1 MPADLV
7 VRGRIV
13 TLDAPADPT
22 GATAGAAGA
31 AGATALGMWD
41 AIAIRA
47 GRIVAVGRA
56 QDVEPVTGPGTAR
69 LDLAPN
75 EIALPGLTDAHLHLA
90 DAAAAS
96 DQVDL
101 ERAPSLAAGL
111 TLVRSAHEDLGENDG
126 WLRGGGWD
134 AGRWGGWPTAAD
146 LEGVAPGRPVLLW
159 AHDLH
164 SVWVSARALSLAGIS
179 RDTPDPPGGV
189 IRRLADGTPAGVLHE
204 DATLLVTRF
213 APSPAGEELA
223 DRIETYARRLLAL
236 GVVAVHEPGELEMDS
251 ALERGFAAIGRL
263 AQAGRLPI
271 RVHAGL
277 RRGALDVAIA
287 RGLRSGDPLADRI
300 GDRMGDRPDPA
311 DGRARV
317 GWLKLFGDGTLGSRT
332 AALLAA
338 YEADPER
345 GDPPAGPLGL
355 LVTPPDEMAEL
366 AERAATAGIATQ
378 IHAIGDRA
386 LRAALDALAP
396 TAGRTAL
403 RPRIEHVQL
412 ADALDLPRFA
422 AQGIVASVQPNH
434 VADDAPKARRAWGDR
449 ADDSYPWRR
458 LVESGATVA
467 FGTDA
472 PADTE
477 DPWPGLAMAV
487 TRRDPR
493 WPVAAQAF
501 APQEALSLRQALWA
515 ACVAPAIAAGEPDRG
530 RLSVGQRADLI
541 VVPAAILE
549 NVDVLRQARPR
560 LVLLDG
566 RVQYEA

>member
-1 MPADLV
+1 MTPAELV
-7 VRGRIV
+7 IRGRIA
-13 TLDAPADPT
+13 TLDDGAGAPSDAPA
-22 GATAGAAGA
+22 
-31 AGATALGMWD
+31 ALGLVQ
-41 AIAIRA
+41 AIAIRD
-47 GRIVAVGRA
+47 GRIVAAGRA
-56 QDVEPVTGPGTAR
+56 QDVEPAVGPGTLR

-75 EIALPGLTDAHLHLA
+75 EIALPGLTDSHLHLA
-90 DAAAAS
+90 DAAVAAG
-96 DQVDL
+96 QVDL
-101 ERAPSLAAGL
+101 EPAGTLADGL
-111 TLVRSAHEDLGENDG
+111 ALIGTAHEGLGADDG

-134 AGRWGGWPTAAD
+134 AGRWGGWPTADD

-164 SVWVSARALSLAGIS
+164 SVWVSRTAMSLAGMS
-179 RDTPDPPGGV
+179 ADTPDPPGGV

-213 APSPAGEELA
+213 APRPARNELA
-223 DRIETYARRLLAL
+223 DRIAVYGRRLLAL

-251 ALERGFAAIGRL
+251 SLEGGFSAIEQLAA
-263 AQAGRLPI
+263 AGRLPI

-277 RRGALDVAIA
+277 RRGALDLAIS
-287 RGLRSGDPLADRI
+287 RGLRSGDPLGA
-300 GDRMGDRPDPA
+300 
-311 DGRARV
+311 GRDSPGGWARV

-345 GDPPAGPLGL
+345 GEPPGGPTGL
-355 LVTPPDEMAEL
+355 LVTEPEEMAEL
-366 AERAATAGIATQ
+366 AERAANAGITTQ

-386 LRAALDALAP
+386 LRCALEALEP
-396 TAGRTAL
+396 TTGRTAL

-412 ADALDLPRFA
+412 AHATDVPRFGVH
-422 AQGIVASVQPNH
+422 GIVASVQPNH
-434 VADDAPKARRAWGDR
+434 VADDAPKARRAWGAR

-458 LVESGATVA
+458 LVESGAVVA

-493 WPVAAQAF
+493 WPAGSPPF
-501 APQEALSLRQALWA
+501 APQEALTLAQALHA
-515 ACVAPAIAAGEPDRG
+515 ACVAPAIAAGEMDRG
-530 RLSVGQRADLI
+530 RLSVGHRADLI
-541 VVPAAILE
+541 ILPSAILA
-549 NVDVLRQARPR
+549 DMDALRLARPR
-560 LVLLDG
+560 LVLMDG
-566 RVQYEA
+566 AVVHEA